1 MIRRIVLS
9 IFCCLLA
16 YPFLVAR
23 QRDWSLPTPEA
34 DLPVALIPYPKEI
47 VRLKGDLAFSSLRI
61 ENFLWQVFGIKNV
74 LWLSLEM
81 FVVFGKWMQARAV
94 NNL

>member
-23 QRDWSLPTPEA
+23 QRDWSLPTPRS
-34 DLPVALIPYPKEI
+34 
-47 VRLKGDLAFSSLRI
+47 RLAGGLNSLSERDC
-61 ENFLWQVFGIKNV
+61 ET
-74 LWLSLEM
+74 E
-81 FVVFGKWMQARAV
+81 R
-94 NNL
+94 

>member
-34 DLPVALIPYPKEI
+34 DLPVALIPVSYTHLTLPTI
-47 VRLKGDLAFSSLRI
+47 CSV
-61 ENFLWQVFGIKNV
+61 
-74 LWLSLEM
+74 
-81 FVVFGKWMQARAV
+81 
-94 NNL
+94 

>member
-47 VRLKGDLAFSSLRI
+47 VRLKGDLAFL
-61 ENFLWQVFGIKNV
+61 L
-74 LWLSLEM
+74 
-81 FVVFGKWMQARAV
+81 
-94 NNL
+94 

>member
-1 MIRRIVLS
+1 MLFIGLS
-9 IFCCLLA
+9 
-16 YPFLVAR
+16 FLVAR

-61 ENFLWQVFGIKNV
+61 DELSMASLRDKERIVAEFGDV
-74 LWLSLEM
+74 RR
-81 FVVFGKWMQARAV
+81 FGKWMQARAV